1 MSICGLD
8 EAGRG
13 ALAGPLVAAA
23 TVLNSQCSV
32 LKLND
37 SKRLNKRQRER
48 LYQQIIDS
56 GAEVAVEIIT
66 ARQINNRGMGWAN
79 KEVFKKLIKKIDA
92 DKYIVDGNLRIR
104 VNGKSNRIKSV
115 IKADETRKCVMAA
128 SIMAKVVRD
137 EYMKKLHDK
146 HMIYDWDKNAGYGTK
161 KHIEAIKEFGMI
173 HYHRSVWVTT
183 ALRKFSDRFV

>member
-1 MSICGLD
+1 MRGMSICGLD

-56 GAEVAVEIIT
+56 GAEVAD
-66 ARQINNRGMGWAN
+66 QQPGNGMG
-79 KEVFKKLIKKIDA
+79 
-92 DKYIVDGNLRIR
+92 
-104 VNGKSNRIKSV
+104 
-115 IKADETRKCVMAA
+115 
-128 SIMAKVVRD
+128 
-137 EYMKKLHDK
+137 
-146 HMIYDWDKNAGYGTK
+146 
-161 KHIEAIKEFGMI
+161 
-173 HYHRSVWVTT
+173 
-183 ALRKFSDRFV
+183 